1 MSILQT
7 QRLLLRPIQV
17 DAWPTKSAIDQQP
30 EVYQYQ
36 GFILQSDG
44 SKRGRT
50 PEEVRCLLE
59 MRVGEFLASLRTLTL
74 LNTS

>member
-50 PEEVRCLLE
+50 PEEVR
-59 MRVGEFLASLRTLTL
+59 
-74 LNTS
+74 